1 MELTSVQKRDLL
13 RLARERLEEKL
24 LGTPSPTW
32 ERLTGD
38 PAYTEKNG
46 LFVTLKKEGDLR
58 GCIGTVIGDRTLPE
72 GIRSMAIQSA
82 FFDPR
87 FPAVEPDELND
98 ISIEISILTVPRPVG
113 SWRDIR
119 IGTDGMILSLKGRQ
133 ALFLPQV
140 APEQGWDLETTL
152 TYLSQKAG
160 LPRDGWQDPN
170 CRFQT
175 FQALVF
181 GEHETH

>member
-1 MELTSVQKRDLL
+1 MELTGIQKRDLL

-24 LGTPSPTW
+24 RGNPSSTY
-32 ERLTGD
+32 ERLRHD

-58 GCIGTVIGDRTLPE
+58 GCIGTIIGDRTVPE
-72 GIRSMAIQSA
+72 GIWAMALQAA

-87 FPAVEPDELND
+87 FPAVEANELND
-98 ISIEISILTVPRPVG
+98 ITIEISILTVPQPVA
-113 SWRDIR
+113 SWRDIV
-119 IGTDGMILSLKGRQ
+119 IGRDGMILSHRGRQ

-140 APEQGWDLETTL
+140 APEQGWDIETTL
-152 TYLSQKAG
+152 AYLSQKAG
-160 LPRDGWQDPN
+160 LPRDSWRDPG

>member
-1 MELTSVQKRDLL
+1 MDLTSTQKRDLL

-24 LGTPSPTW
+24 IGNPSLTY
-32 ERLTGD
+32 ERLKGD
-38 PAYTEKNG
+38 PGYAEKNG

-58 GCIGTVIGDRTLPE
+58 GCIGTIIGDRTVPE
-72 GIRSMAIQSA
+72 GIRAMAIQAA

-87 FPAVEPDELND
+87 FSPVEAKELND
-98 ISIEISILTVPRPVG
+98 LTIEISILTVPRPVA
-113 SWRDIR
+113 SWRDIV
-119 IGTDGMILSLKGRQ
+119 IGRDGMILSMKGRQ

-140 APEQGWDLETTL
+140 APEQGWDIETTL
-152 TYLSQKAG
+152 TYLAQKAG
-160 LPRDGWQDPN
+160 LPHDGWKDPN